1 MQTFL
6 VSHLLLHSEHILFPG
21 GFLTSALW
29 ESSTLGSCL
38 SSFLPWAR
46 ALTSW
51 YGQCWAY
58 CLMPLL
64 HFPLESNYNR
74 RHRFKLRTSRPCK
87 AGSRLFL
94 LLFRTLY
101 SPMLTTWF
109 FFRRKS
115 RFCSAW
121 ESLCSGRVTTFIL
134 RSHWSTGHHPKSTI
148 FYPENNPSIIEIS
161 FLETRGVL
169 CWSA

>member
-6 VSHLLLHSEHILFPG
+6 VRHPLHYGHIL
-21 GFLTSALW
+21 LTSALW
-29 ESSTLGSCL
+29 ESSSWQLASCHPSL
-38 SSFLPWAR
+38 LPWAR
-46 ALTSW
+46 ALPSW

-115 RFCSAW
+115 RLCSAW
-121 ESLCSGRVTTFIL
+121 ESLEWAAGDNFYIEVTLDHCIPPYKINL
-134 RSHWSTGHHPKSTI
+134 
-148 FYPENNPSIIEIS
+148 
-161 FLETRGVL
+161 L
-169 CWSA
+169 